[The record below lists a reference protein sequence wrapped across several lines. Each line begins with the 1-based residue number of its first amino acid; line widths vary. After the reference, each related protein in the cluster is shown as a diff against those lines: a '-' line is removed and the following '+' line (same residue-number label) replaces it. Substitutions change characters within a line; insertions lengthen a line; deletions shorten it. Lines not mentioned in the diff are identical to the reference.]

1 MSRSSICGSG
11 FDSITECLFC
21 LLICCFCLFYNLRDV
36 LVVHSYR
43 SPLLLKCTLSPVCNF
58 SLEHNTT
65 MVFLFA
71 VVCSF

>member
-43 SPLLLKCTLSPVCNF
+43 SPLLLNQKERDKMHAF
-58 SLEHNTT
+58 SRL
-65 MVFLFA
+65 
-71 VVCSF
+71 